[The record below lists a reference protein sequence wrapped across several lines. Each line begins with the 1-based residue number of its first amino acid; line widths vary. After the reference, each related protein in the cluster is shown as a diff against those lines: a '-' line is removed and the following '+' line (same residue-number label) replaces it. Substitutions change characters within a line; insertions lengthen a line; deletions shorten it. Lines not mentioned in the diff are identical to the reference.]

1 MNACVRNALSLT
13 ADYVPLK
20 PEVWRREMGQ
30 PIQDP
35 IDQ

>member
-1 MNACVRNALSLT
+1 MRNALSLT
-13 ADYVPLK
+13 AEYVPLK
-20 PEVWRREMGQ
+20 HEMWRREMGQ